1 MDEYLGRC
9 QKSKLQFISLFVVD
23 AFITIVNK
31 KANCFLYACV
41 YVWYIHTSVHL
52 HLGDATGH
60 YPVLRKSRSARCTS
74 ELAWQILWRY
84 IWRQTV
90 FLIQFRHELSS
101 KLVNTVPLAKHGG
114 CVCCH
119 CSTMSFRHSRN
130 RSTSLWKIAPKDC
143 IKGHIL
149 NNFISICAAGFC
161 LSHCSTCFSTT

>member
-119 CSTMSFRHSRN
+119 CSTMSFRHSRHW
-130 RSTSLWKIAPKDC
+130 STSLWKIAPKDC